1 MTTKYTRSAAAALV
15 IAVLPLARAEAGVEY
30 VTTTA
35 NCTSKVADIT
45 TGATLE
51 VIAGPSITFEVWGNS
66 VDLSDPSSGFGFSG
80 PSGMSAT
87 IVSRHSGPSNL
98 GRGCGNVGSAVVR
111 ISTPGGLDADAA
123 ASLSFTMPLGDKS
136 RLPMKIK
143 ARPTFTAVWTTN
155 GALQPSALP
164 CIVKTGSITTLN
176 QDSRLEIQLPPG
188 HRQDQ
193 TTCTSNVLTVRTVPS
208 SIGHVDVVGPTMKYD
223 VTGLPSFVTVNQAT
237 AVLPQVGT
245 QLTFTFDVAGIRALG
260 AARTSTITIAD
271 PVASDRTETLTLVVR
286 PDLGQ
291 GFASAASPNPAATL
305 PGNPIDFT
313 LRLSAPAGANQVITW
328 RMTTASCFT
337 QAIAEAPYRATAPFQ
352 FFTFPQGQTSAIIR
366 VRSLAGTGCA
376 NKLTAVTH
384 IFEAWIGD
392 SRTDPQVTA
401 VSSGPNYTRANI
413 SLTPTP

>member
-1 MTTKYTRSAAAALV
+1 MSNILRVRSAAAALV
-15 IAVLPLARAEAGVEY
+15 IAALPLARAEAGVEY

-66 VDLSDPSSGFGFSG
+66 VDLTDATDGLTFSG
-80 PSGMSAT
+80 PSGMTAQ
-87 IVSRHSGPSNL
+87 IVTRHSGPSNL

-111 ISTPGGLDADAA
+111 ISTSGTLGADAS
-123 ASLSFTMPLGDKS
+123 ASLSFRMPLGDKS
-136 RLPMKIK
+136 RLPMTIK
-143 ARPTFTAVWTTN
+143 AHPTFTAVWTTN

-164 CIVKTGSITTLN
+164 CIVKTGSITPLN
-176 QDSRLEIQLPPG
+176 QDARLEIQLPPG
-188 HRQDQ
+188 HRQDA
-193 TTCTSNVLTVRTVPS
+193 TTCTSNVLNVRTVPA

-245 QLTFTFDVAGIRALG
+245 QLTFTFDVAGIRALT
-260 AARTSTITIAD
+260 AARTSTITITD
-271 PVASDRTETLTLVVR
+271 PVATNRTETLTLVVR

-291 GFASAASPNPAATL
+291 GFASAATANPSSTAA
-305 PGNPIDFT
+305 GNPIDFT
-313 LRLSAPAGANQVITW
+313 LRLSSPAGSGQVITW

-337 QAIAEAPYRATAPFQ
+337 EAIAQAPYRATAPFQ
-352 FFTFPQGQTSAIIR
+352 FFRFPEGQTSAIIR
-366 VRSLAGTGCA
+366 VRSVNGAGCT
-376 NKLTAVTH
+376 NKLSPVTH

-392 SRTDPQVTA
+392 ARTDPQVTA
-401 VSSGPNYTRANI
+401 VSSGPSYTRANVA
-413 SLTPTP
+413 LLFQ